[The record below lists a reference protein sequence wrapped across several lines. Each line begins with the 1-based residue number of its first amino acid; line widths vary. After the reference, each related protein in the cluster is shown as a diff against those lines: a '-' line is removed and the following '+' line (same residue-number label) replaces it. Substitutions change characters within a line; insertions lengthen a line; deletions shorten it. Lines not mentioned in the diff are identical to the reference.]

1 MSNSFSTDRG
11 TLRQALDRWQIAL
24 PDPDQVAQVEQYC
37 ELLWRENLSLNLTRH
52 VTYDVFVA
60 RDLNDV
66 LQVSALI
73 PQGQKVLDIGS
84 GGGVPGVLLSIIRP
98 DLKIT
103 LCESMTKKARV
114 LEKIVR
120 ELRLTCEVC
129 NQRAEAL
136 LAHTKFDVAIAR
148 AVGPLW
154 KICDW
159 FQGRWPSLGR
169 LLALKGSRWEEELNE
184 AKRRASFREV
194 RIEVVATYP
203 MPGTDSQA
211 RILSMSANRVPDR
224 R

>member
-1 MSNSFSTDRG
+1 VSDSFSTERG
-11 TLRQALDRWQIAL
+11 TLREALDRWQMSL
-24 PDPDQVAQVEQYC
+24 PDSGQLAQIEQYC
-37 ELLWRENLSLNLTRH
+37 ALLWRENQSLNLTRH

-73 PQGQKVLDIGS
+73 PDGQTVLDIGS
-84 GGGVPGVLLSIIRP
+84 GGGVPGVLLAIIRP
-98 DLKIT
+98 DLRIT
-103 LCESMTKKARV
+103 LCESMAKKARV

-129 NQRAEAL
+129 HQRAEAL

-159 FQGRWPSLGR
+159 FQSRWQSLGR

-184 AKRRASFREV
+184 AKGRPSFREV
-194 RIEVVATYP
+194 RIELVATYP
-203 MPGTDSQA
+203 MPGTESHA
-211 RILSMSANRVPDR
+211 RILSLSANRVPD
-224 R
+224 